1 MQPTKVLAVDDSKL
15 MLKMYEVMLRSVPVV
30 LASNGREALELLHRH
45 ADIDLVLLDI
55 NMPVMNGYDV
65 LSQIRSQGL
74 LDRVTVIVV
83 TTEGEDD
90 DIRRGLES
98 GATAYLTK
106 PFQADQVQRVIQGVR
121 RGGVR

>member
-1 MQPTKVLAVDDSKL
+1 VQPTKVLAVDDSKL
-15 MLKMYEVMLRSVPVV
+15 MLKMYEVMLRSVPVL
-30 LASNGREALELLHRH
+30 LATDGREALELLHRH
-45 ADIDLVLLDI
+45 PDIDLVLLDI

-65 LSQIRSQGL
+65 LGQIRSQGL

-90 DIRRGLES
+90 DIRRGLEA

-106 PFQADQVQRVIQGVR
+106 PFQADQVRRVIQGLR
-121 RGGVR
+121 RGGVS